1 MKTLLGLFF
10 VVQAFFSTQIFASD
24 PFPTRPIKIIV
35 PVAPGATAD
44 FLARNVAV
52 ELSKTLGQTVIVEN
66 KPGGNQ
72 IIGNNEVAKANPDGY
87 TIGLAISSLVINPY
101 VSKNIPYDPIKDFIP
116 LAMLGI
122 MPGLMTVHPSIPVK
136 TFPEFIA
143 YAKANPGVLAYGQ
156 PGGNSS
162 GHLTMEF
169 LKKEAGIDVLSVPYK
184 GGGPALTD
192 FLGGRFQVFINS
204 PTATIP
210 HVKSGAIRAIAT
222 TGAKRPAALSDMPTI
237 AESGFPNVIT
247 NEWYALFLPA
257 KTPAPIVNKLN
268 SEIVKIMNSP
278 AMLKKLNDIGAETFT
293 DNPEQFARFIAKEN
307 QFWGNLIKTLNIKPE

>member
-1 MKTLLGLFF
+1 MKTFIALFLAVQSFCLSLGY
-10 VVQAFFSTQIFASD
+10 AAD
-24 PFPTRPIKIIV
+24 PYPSKPIRIIV

-44 FLARNVAV
+44 FLARSVAG
-52 ELSKTLGQTVIVEN
+52 ELSKSLGQTVIVEN

-87 TIGLAISSLVINPY
+87 TIGLGISSLVINPY
-101 VSKNIPYDPIKDFIP
+101 VSKNIPFDVMKDLTP

-156 PGGNSS
+156 PGGLSS
-162 GHLTMEF
+162 GHLTMEY

-222 TGAKRPAALSDMPTI
+222 TGAKRPPALADVPTI
-237 AESGFPNVIT
+237 AESGYPNVVT

-257 KTPAPIVNKLN
+257 KTPTVIVNQLN
-268 SEIVKIMNSP
+268 TEIVKIMNSP

-293 DNPEQFARFIAKEN
+293 DNPEQFAKFIAKEH
-307 QFWGNLIKTLNIKPE
+307 QFWGKVIQSLNIKPE

>member
-1 MKTLLGLFF
+1 MKTFIALLFAAQSLLIS
-10 VVQAFFSTQIFASD
+10 FSHAAD
-24 PFPTRPIKIIV
+24 PYPSRPIKIIV
-35 PVAPGATAD
+35 PLAPGATAD
-44 FLARNVAV
+44 FLARNLAV
-52 ELSKTLGQTVIVEN
+52 ELSKSLGQTVIVEN

-72 IIGNNEVAKANPDGY
+72 TIGNNEVAKATPDGY
-87 TIGLAISSLVINPY
+87 TIGLGISSLVINPY
-101 VSKNIPYDPIKDFIP
+101 VSKNIPFDVMKDLIP

-156 PGGNSS
+156 PGGLSS

-222 TGAKRPAALSDMPTI
+222 TGSKRPPALADVPTI
-237 AESGFPNVIT
+237 AESGYPNVVT

-257 KTPAPIVNKLN
+257 KTPPAIVNQLN
-268 SEIVKIMNSP
+268 TEIVKIMNSP

-293 DNPEQFARFIAKEN
+293 DNPEQFAKFIAKEN
-307 QFWGNLIKTLNIKPE
+307 QFWGKVIQSLNLKPE

>member
-1 MKTLLGLFF
+1 MKFF
-10 VVQAFFSTQIFASD
+10 IAIFFASLSLFISTGHAAD
-24 PFPTRPIKIIV
+24 PYPSRPIKIIV
-35 PVAPGATAD
+35 PLAPGATAD
-44 FLARNVAV
+44 FLARNLAV
-52 ELSKTLGQTVIVEN
+52 ELSKSLGQTVIVEN

-72 IIGNNEVAKANPDGY
+72 TIGNNEVAKATPDGY
-87 TIGLAISSLVINPY
+87 TIGLGISSLVINPY
-101 VSKNIPYDPIKDFIP
+101 VSKNIPFDVMKDLIP

-156 PGGNSS
+156 PGGLSS
-162 GHLTMEF
+162 GHLTMEY

-222 TGAKRPAALSDMPTI
+222 TGSKRPPALADVPTI
-237 AESGFPNVIT
+237 AESGYPNVVT

-257 KTPAPIVNKLN
+257 KTPPAIVNQLN
-268 SEIVKIMNSP
+268 TEIVKIMNSP

-293 DNPEQFARFIAKEN
+293 DNPEQFAKFIAKEN
-307 QFWGNLIKTLNIKPE
+307 QFWGKVIQSLNLKPE

>member
-1 MKTLLGLFF
+1 MKTFIALLF
-10 VVQAFFSTQIFASD
+10 VAQSLLISFAHAVD
-24 PFPTRPIKIIV
+24 PYPSRPIKIIV
-35 PVAPGATAD
+35 PLAPGATAD
-44 FLARNVAV
+44 FLARNLAV
-52 ELSKTLGQTVIVEN
+52 ELSKSLGQTVIVEN

-72 IIGNNEVAKANPDGY
+72 TIGNNEVAKATPDGY
-87 TIGLAISSLVINPY
+87 TIGLGISSLVINPY
-101 VSKNIPYDPIKDFIP
+101 VSKNIPFDVMKDLIP

-156 PGGNSS
+156 PGGLSS
-162 GHLTMEF
+162 GHLTMEY

-222 TGAKRPAALSDMPTI
+222 TGSKRPPALADVPTI
-237 AESGFPNVIT
+237 AESGYPNVVT

-257 KTPAPIVNKLN
+257 KTPPAIVNQLN
-268 SEIVKIMNSP
+268 TEIVKIMNSP

-293 DNPEQFARFIAKEN
+293 DNPEQFAKFIAKEN
-307 QFWGNLIKTLNIKPE
+307 QFWGKVIQSLNLKPE

>member
-1 MKTLLGLFF
+1 MKTII
-10 VVQAFFSTQIFASD
+10 AFFIAIQSLLLSFAFAAD
-24 PFPTRPIKIIV
+24 PYPSKPIRIIV

-44 FLARNVAV
+44 FLARSVAG
-52 ELSKTLGQTVIVEN
+52 ELSKSLGQTVIVEN

-87 TIGLAISSLVINPY
+87 TIGMGISSLVINPY
-101 VSKNIPYDPIKDFIP
+101 VSKNIPFDVMKDFIP

-156 PGGNSS
+156 PGGLSS
-162 GHLTMEF
+162 GHLTMEY
-169 LKKEAGIDVLSVPYK
+169 LKKEAGLDILSVPYK

-222 TGAKRPAALSDMPTI
+222 TGAKRPPALADVPTI
-237 AESGFPNVIT
+237 AESGYPNVVT

-257 KTPAPIVNKLN
+257 KTPTPIVNQLN
-268 SEIVKIMNSP
+268 AEIVKIMNSP

-293 DNPEQFARFIAKEN
+293 DNPEQFAKFIAKEH
-307 QFWGNLIKTLNIKPE
+307 QFWGKVIQSLNIKPE

>member
-24 PFPTRPIKIIV
+24 PFPTKPIKIIV

-72 IIGNNEVAKANPDGY
+72 IIGNNEVAKADPDGY

-307 QFWGNLIKTLNIKPE
+307 QFWGNLIKSLNIKPE

>member
-1 MKTLLGLFF
+1 MKTFIALLF
-10 VVQAFFSTQIFASD
+10 VAQSLLISFAHAAD
-24 PFPTRPIKIIV
+24 PYPSRPIKIIV
-35 PVAPGATAD
+35 PLAPGATAD
-44 FLARNVAV
+44 FLARNLAV
-52 ELSKTLGQTVIVEN
+52 ELSKSLGQTVIVEN

-72 IIGNNEVAKANPDGY
+72 TIGNNEVAKATPDGY
-87 TIGLAISSLVINPY
+87 TIGLGISSLVINPY
-101 VSKNIPYDPIKDFIP
+101 VSKNIPFDVMKDLIP

-156 PGGNSS
+156 PGGLSS
-162 GHLTMEF
+162 GHLTMEY

-222 TGAKRPAALSDMPTI
+222 TGSKRPPALADVPTI
-237 AESGFPNVIT
+237 AESGYPNVVT

-257 KTPAPIVNKLN
+257 KTPPAIVNQLN
-268 SEIVKIMNSP
+268 TEIVKIMNSP

-293 DNPEQFARFIAKEN
+293 DNPEQFAKFIAKEN
-307 QFWGNLIKTLNIKPE
+307 QFWGKVIQSLNLKPE

>member
-1 MKTLLGLFF
+1 MKTIIALCLAIQSLLLSF
-10 VVQAFFSTQIFASD
+10 AFAAD
-24 PFPTRPIKIIV
+24 PYPSKPIRIIV

-44 FLARNVAV
+44 FLARSVAG
-52 ELSKTLGQTVIVEN
+52 ELSKSLGQTVIVEN

-87 TIGLAISSLVINPY
+87 TIGMGISSLVINPY
-101 VSKNIPYDPIKDFIP
+101 VSKNIPFDVMKDFIP

-156 PGGNSS
+156 PGGLSS
-162 GHLTMEF
+162 GHLTMEY
-169 LKKEAGIDVLSVPYK
+169 LKKEAGLDILSVPYK

-222 TGAKRPAALSDMPTI
+222 TGAKRPPALADVPTI
-237 AESGFPNVIT
+237 AESGYPNVVT

-257 KTPAPIVNKLN
+257 KTPAPIVNQLN
-268 SEIVKIMNSP
+268 AEIVKIMNSP

-293 DNPEQFARFIAKEN
+293 DNPEQFAKFIAKEH
-307 QFWGNLIKTLNIKPE
+307 QFWGKVIQSLNIKPE

>member
-1 MKTLLGLFF
+1 MKTIIALCLAIQSLLLSF
-10 VVQAFFSTQIFASD
+10 AFAAD
-24 PFPTRPIKIIV
+24 PYPSKPIRIIV

-44 FLARNVAV
+44 FLARSVAG
-52 ELSKTLGQTVIVEN
+52 ELSKSLGQTVIVEN

-87 TIGLAISSLVINPY
+87 TIGMGISSLVINPY
-101 VSKNIPYDPIKDFIP
+101 VSKNIPFDVMKDFIP
-116 LAMLGI
+116 LALLGI

-156 PGGNSS
+156 PGGLSS
-162 GHLTMEF
+162 GHLTMEY
-169 LKKEAGIDVLSVPYK
+169 LKKEAGLDILSGPYK

-222 TGAKRPAALSDMPTI
+222 TGAKRPPALADVPTI
-237 AESGFPNVIT
+237 AESGYPNVVT

-257 KTPAPIVNKLN
+257 KTPAPIVNQLN
-268 SEIVKIMNSP
+268 AEIVKIMNSP

-293 DNPEQFARFIAKEN
+293 DNPEQFAKFIAKEI
-307 QFWGNLIKTLNIKPE
+307 QSLNIKPE

>member
-1 MKTLLGLFF
+1 MKTFIALL
-10 VVQAFFSTQIFASD
+10 FAAQSLLISFAHAAD
-24 PFPTRPIKIIV
+24 PYPSRPIKIIV
-35 PVAPGATAD
+35 PLAPGATAD
-44 FLARNVAV
+44 FLARNLAV
-52 ELSKTLGQTVIVEN
+52 ELSKSLGQTVIVEN

-72 IIGNNEVAKANPDGY
+72 TIGNNEVAKATPDGY
-87 TIGLAISSLVINPY
+87 TIGLGISSLVINPY
-101 VSKNIPYDPIKDFIP
+101 VSKNIPFDVMKDLIP

-156 PGGNSS
+156 PGGLSS
-162 GHLTMEF
+162 GHLTMEY

-222 TGAKRPAALSDMPTI
+222 TGSKRPPALADVPTI
-237 AESGFPNVIT
+237 AESGYPNVVT

-257 KTPAPIVNKLN
+257 KTPPAIVNQLN
-268 SEIVKIMNSP
+268 TEIVKIMNSP

-293 DNPEQFARFIAKEN
+293 DNPEQFAKFIAKEN
-307 QFWGNLIKTLNIKPE
+307 QFWGKVIQSLNLKPE

>member
-1 MKTLLGLFF
+1 MKTFIALFLAVQSFCLTLGY
-10 VVQAFFSTQIFASD
+10 AAD
-24 PFPTRPIKIIV
+24 PFPSKPIRIIV

-44 FLARNVAV
+44 FLARSVAS
-52 ELSKTLGQTVIVEN
+52 ELSKSLGQTVIVEN

-87 TIGLAISSLVINPY
+87 TIGLGISSLVINPY
-101 VSKNIPYDPIKDFIP
+101 VSKNIPFDVMKDLTP

-156 PGGNSS
+156 PGGLSS
-162 GHLTMEF
+162 GHLTMEY

-222 TGAKRPAALSDMPTI
+222 TGAKRPPALADVPTI
-237 AESGFPNVIT
+237 AESGYPNVVT

-257 KTPAPIVNKLN
+257 KTPTVIVNQLN
-268 SEIVKIMNSP
+268 TEIVKIMNSP

-293 DNPEQFARFIAKEN
+293 DNPEQFSKFIAKEH
-307 QFWGNLIKTLNIKPE
+307 QFWGKVIQSLNIKPE

>member
-24 PFPTRPIKIIV
+24 PFPTKPIKIIV

-307 QFWGNLIKTLNIKPE
+307 QFWGNLIKSLNIKPE

>member
-1 MKTLLGLFF
+1 MKTFIALLFAAQSLFI
-10 VVQAFFSTQIFASD
+10 SFAHAAD
-24 PFPTRPIKIIV
+24 PYPSRPIKIIV
-35 PVAPGATAD
+35 PLAPGATAD
-44 FLARNVAV
+44 FLARNLAV
-52 ELSKTLGQTVIVEN
+52 ELSKSLGQTVIVEN

-72 IIGNNEVAKANPDGY
+72 IIGNNEVAKATPDGY
-87 TIGLAISSLVINPY
+87 TIGLGISSLVINPY
-101 VSKNIPYDPIKDFIP
+101 VSKNIPFDVMKDLIP

-156 PGGNSS
+156 PGGLSS
-162 GHLTMEF
+162 GHLTMEY

-222 TGAKRPAALSDMPTI
+222 TGSKRPPALADVPTI
-237 AESGFPNVIT
+237 AESGYPNVVT

-257 KTPAPIVNKLN
+257 KTPPAIVNQLN
-268 SEIVKIMNSP
+268 TEIVKIMNSP
-278 AMLKKLNDIGAETFT
+278 AMLKKLNDIGAETST
-293 DNPEQFARFIAKEN
+293 DNPEQFAKFIAKEN
-307 QFWGNLIKTLNIKPE
+307 QFWGKVIQSLNLKPE

>member
-1 MKTLLGLFF
+1 MKFF
-10 VVQAFFSTQIFASD
+10 IAFFFASLSLFISTGHAAD
-24 PFPTRPIKIIV
+24 PYPSRPIKIIV
-35 PVAPGATAD
+35 PLAPGATAD
-44 FLARNVAV
+44 FLARNLTV
-52 ELSKTLGQTVIVEN
+52 ELSKSLGQTVIVEN

-72 IIGNNEVAKANPDGY
+72 TIGNNEVAKATPDGY
-87 TIGLAISSLVINPY
+87 TIGLGISSLVINPY
-101 VSKNIPYDPIKDFIP
+101 VSKNIPFDVMKDLIP

-156 PGGNSS
+156 PGGLSS
-162 GHLTMEF
+162 GHLTMEY

-222 TGAKRPAALSDMPTI
+222 TGSKRPPALADVPTI
-237 AESGFPNVIT
+237 AESGYPNVVT

-257 KTPAPIVNKLN
+257 KTPPAIVNQLN
-268 SEIVKIMNSP
+268 TEIVKIMNSP

-293 DNPEQFARFIAKEN
+293 DNPEQFAKFIAKEN
-307 QFWGNLIKTLNIKPE
+307 QFWGKVIQSLNLKPE

>member
-1 MKTLLGLFF
+1 MKTFIALLFAAQSLFISF
-10 VVQAFFSTQIFASD
+10 THAAD
-24 PFPTRPIKIIV
+24 PYPSRPIKIIV
-35 PVAPGATAD
+35 PLAPGATAD
-44 FLARNVAV
+44 FLARNLAV
-52 ELSKTLGQTVIVEN
+52 ELSKSLGQTVIVEN

-72 IIGNNEVAKANPDGY
+72 IIGNNEVAKATPDGY
-87 TIGLAISSLVINPY
+87 TIGLGISSLVINPY
-101 VSKNIPYDPIKDFIP
+101 VSKNIPFDVMKDLIP

-156 PGGNSS
+156 PGGLSS
-162 GHLTMEF
+162 GHLTMEY

-222 TGAKRPAALSDMPTI
+222 TGSKRPPALADVPTI
-237 AESGFPNVIT
+237 AESGYPNVVT

-257 KTPAPIVNKLN
+257 KTPPAIVNQLN
-268 SEIVKIMNSP
+268 TEIVKIMNSP

-293 DNPEQFARFIAKEN
+293 DNPEQFAKFIAKEN
-307 QFWGNLIKTLNIKPE
+307 QFWGKVIQSLNLKPE